1 MAEVGIFVG
10 TMYGNSLLV
19 AEEAEAILASQ
30 GHKATV
36 YEDPEL
42 ADWEKYKDKYI
53 LVVTST
59 TGQGDLPDSIVPL
72 FQGIKDQLGYQP
84 DVRYGIIALGDSA
97 YANFCGGGKQFD
109 ALLQEQSAQRV
120 GEMLLI
126 DAGVEVNSLYT
137 ADITRTFPTNGKF
150 TDFQKKLYQA
160 VLDSQQAG
168 FEAAK
173 PGATYSDIHHACMR
187 VIAER
192 LHDWGILP
200 VDVEES
206 LSPEGQQHRRWLACG
221 VAHHLG
227 LDVHDCAQARYESY
241 QGAAIRPGMIFTIE
255 PGLYFREDD
264 LLIPPEYRGIGIRVE
279 DDVLMTEDGPEWIS
293 AGIPKQIDE
302 VEEWMANMAAEG
314 AKA

>member
-19 AEEAEAILASQ
+19 AEEAEAILSGL

-36 YEDPEL
+36 YEDPQVN
-42 ADWEKYKDKYI
+42 DWESYTGKYV

-126 DAGVEVNSLYT
+126 DAGEHPEPESESNPWVENWASLL
-137 ADITRTFPTNGKF
+137 K
-150 TDFQKKLYQA
+150 
-160 VLDSQQAG
+160 
-168 FEAAK
+168 
-173 PGATYSDIHHACMR
+173 
-187 VIAER
+187 
-192 LHDWGILP
+192 
-200 VDVEES
+200 
-206 LSPEGQQHRRWLACG
+206 
-221 VAHHLG
+221 
-227 LDVHDCAQARYESY
+227 
-241 QGAAIRPGMIFTIE
+241 
-255 PGLYFREDD
+255 
-264 LLIPPEYRGIGIRVE
+264 
-279 DDVLMTEDGPEWIS
+279 
-293 AGIPKQIDE
+293 
-302 VEEWMANMAAEG
+302 
-314 AKA
+314 